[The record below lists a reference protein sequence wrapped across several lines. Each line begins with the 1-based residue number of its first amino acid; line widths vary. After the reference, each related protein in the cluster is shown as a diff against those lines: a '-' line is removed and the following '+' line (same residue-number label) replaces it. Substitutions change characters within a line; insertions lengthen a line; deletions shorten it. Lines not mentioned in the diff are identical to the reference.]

1 MVDAIDYRLPTT
13 VVPTRYDI
21 RLEPD
26 LDAAT
31 FAGEET
37 VAITVTEPV
46 TEIVLN
52 AAELAIQ
59 SASVRMADG
68 AVVQGSAASDEAAER
83 TRLIFPTPIPPGEHR
98 LTLSFTG
105 ILNDRLHGFYRST
118 YKDAAGASHT
128 IAATQFEATDAR
140 RGFPCWDE
148 PALKAVFGVTLVI
161 PESLVAVSNT
171 RVISETPTASGRKAV
186 AFADSIRMSTY
197 LVAFVVGELVATE
210 PVMVGQTPL
219 RVWCVPGKLHLTG
232 FALAIGAFSLDFF
245 ERYYG
250 LPYPGDKLDMLAI
263 PDFAAGAMENL
274 GAITYRETALLVD
287 EATASHAER
296 ERVADVVA
304 HEIAHMWFGDLVTML
319 WWNGIWLN
327 EAFATFM
334 ELLAVDGWK
343 PEWKRWT
350 TFGVSRA
357 AAMAVDGLNHTR
369 PIEFEVKAPRDCE
382 AMFDLLTYE
391 KGASVLRMLE
401 QHLSGEVFR
410 DGVRLYLDRHR
421 FGNAETTDLWK
432 ALGDASRLPIPE
444 VMNGWIFRPG
454 YPLVIVTLEGGG
466 IKLSQRRFTY
476 LESEG
481 AAGER
486 WQIPVRVRASV
497 KRGFVDKPVLLGNEE
512 LAVSLPATPDWV
524 VVNAGGHGFY
534 RVQYAPPLLKKMTGA
549 LKKLAPI
556 ERFNLVSDCFALA
569 QAGGM
574 PGPDYLD
581 LTARFAEET
590 DRNVWTALIGSWGY
604 VSRVITDDQRASL
617 EALVRQRVEMSVER
631 LGWEPQPGD
640 DELERQLRGDLLRT
654 LGTLGNDPE
663 TQERA
668 RALYARYRG
677 DESAVDANVLPALIA
692 IVAAAGGES
701 EYEEFLQRFKAAR
714 TPQEE
719 QRYLYALAGFR
730 QPELLRRTLEK
741 TTNGEVR
748 SQDAPFL
755 MRALLVG
762 VYSRGLAWEYLKAH
776 WEAMARQ
783 YPGSAYRR
791 MYEGVTALVSPEWER
806 EVCDFFSSRR
816 IVLGGKTLEQYLEQL
831 QIAVRFQE
839 RESAA
844 LAAYLAKPPKA
855 PRR

>member
-1 MVDAIDYRLPTT
+1 MDHRLPTT
-13 VVPTRYDI
+13 VVPSRYDI

-31 FAGEET
+31 FAGQET
-37 VAITVTEPV
+37 IAITVSEPV
-46 TEIVLN
+46 SEILLN

-59 SASVRMADG
+59 SVRVQTADG
-68 AVVQGSAASDEAAER
+68 EAVEGSATVDEATER
-83 TRLIFPTPIPPGEHR
+83 ARLAFPRPIPSGEHR
-98 LTLSFTG
+98 LTLGFTG
-105 ILNDRLHGFYRST
+105 VLNDRLHGFYRST
-118 YKDAAGASHT
+118 YKDAAGVSHT

-148 PALKAVFGVTLVI
+148 PACKAVFGVTLVV
-161 PESLVAVSNT
+161 PESLAAISNT
-171 RVISETPTASGRKAV
+171 RVTGESPAGPGQKAV
-186 AFADSIRMSTY
+186 VFADTIRMSTY
-197 LVAFVVGELVATE
+197 LVAFVVGELEATP
-210 PVMVGQTPL
+210 PVMVGPTPL
-219 RVWCVPGKLHLTG
+219 RVWCVPGKLHLAR
-232 FALAIGAFSLDFF
+232 FALDIGAFALDFF

-287 EATASHAER
+287 ETAASHTER

-334 ELLAVDGWK
+334 ELLAVDAWK

-357 AAMAVDGLNHTR
+357 AAMSVDGLHHTR
-369 PIEFEVKAPRDCE
+369 PIEFEVRAPRDCE

-401 QHLSGEVFR
+401 QHLAGEVFR
-410 DGVRLYLDRHR
+410 DGVRLYLERHR

-432 ALGDASRLPIPE
+432 ALGAAARLPIPE
-444 VMNGWIFRPG
+444 VMDGWIFRPG
-454 YPLVIVTLEGGG
+454 YPLVIVEPDGTG
-466 IKLSQRRFTY
+466 IKLGQRRFTY
-476 LESEG
+476 LPAERPTP
-481 AAGER
+481 ER

-497 KRGFVDKPVLLGNEE
+497 KRGFVDKPILLGDED
-512 LAVSLPATPDWV
+512 LTVSLPAAPDWV

-534 RVQYAPPLLKKMTGA
+534 RVQYAAPLLRKMTGA

-556 ERFNLVSDCFALA
+556 ERFNLVSDGFALA
-569 QAGGM
+569 QAGLM
-574 PGPDYLD
+574 TAPDYLD
-581 LTARFAEET
+581 LTARFGEET
-590 DRNVWTALIGSWGY
+590 DRNVWAAITGSWVY
-604 VSRVITDDQRASL
+604 VNRVIALDQRPDL
-617 EALVRQRVEMSVER
+617 EALVRQRLAATLER
-631 LGWEPQPGD
+631 LGWEAQPGE
-640 DELERQLRGDLLRT
+640 DELERQLRADLLRT
-654 LGTLGNDPE
+654 VGTLGNDPA

-668 RALYARYRG
+668 RALYTRYRE
-677 DESAVDANVLPALIA
+677 DESAVDADVLPAVIA

-701 EYEEFLQRFKAAR
+701 EYDEFLQRFKAAR

-719 QRYLYALAGFR
+719 HRYLYALAAFR
-730 QPELLRRTLEK
+730 PPELVHRTLEK
-741 TTNGEVR
+741 TTGGEVR

-762 VYSRGLAWEYLKAH
+762 VHSRSLAWEYLQAN
-776 WEAMARQ
+776 WETMAKQ

-791 MYEGVTALVSPEWER
+791 MYEGVTALVSPDWER
-806 EVCDFFSSRR
+806 QVAEFFTSRK

-831 QIAVRFQE
+831 RIAVRFQE
-839 RESAA
+839 REGAA
-844 LAAYLAKPPKA
+844 LGAYLAKPPRP
-855 PRR
+855 PRAR